1 MCVYLAAVF
10 VLSPGL
16 SGLCLLEERVLLLSP
31 CQEEMKRVW
40 TRRCLPLL
48 CRPALG
54 FRINAR
60 AWWVHVTHLIV
71 SSAGPPLSAGVLA
84 PPGGAL
90 SWNCKKRKIK
100 LSCDFFAVTCAFA
113 KMKMSHRQLPSSR
126 LRCKHFSFELD
137 PSSPQSAVTPPPPTP
152 PLMHLSSRLPSDVA
166 LVMCPR
172 RLLSSRP
179 TSLFHCSILLSAP
192 GLCPRLD
199 SSLSLSL
206 SICTSSGQNKKE
218 RRDYCKEETALWTN
232 PNNLLNSL
240 IINES
245 SLDECIFLSSIFR
258 Q

>member
-31 CQEEMKRVW
+31 CQEEMKWVW
-40 TRRCLPLL
+40 TRWCLPLL
-48 CRPALG
+48 CRPTLG

-60 AWWVHVTHLIV
+60 AWWIHVTHLIV

-90 SWNCKKRKIK
+90 SWNCKKRETK
-100 LSCDFFAVTCAFA
+100 LSCDLFAVTCVFA
-113 KMKMSHRQLPSSR
+113 KMKMPHRHLPSSR
-126 LRCKHFSFELD
+126 LRCKHFNFELD
-137 PSSPQSAVTPPPPTP
+137 PSSPQSAVTPPTPSTP

-166 LVMCPR
+166 RVMCPR

-206 SICTSSGQNKKE
+206 SLSMCTSSGKEKKK
-218 RRDYCKEETALWTN
+218 REEITVRK
-232 PNNLLNSL
+232 
-240 IINES
+240 
-245 SLDECIFLSSIFR
+245 R
-258 Q
+258 QPCGQIQMIY